1 MEIIAVFRIET
12 LNGTKV
18 TTYTKSQKLKKHKL
32 DTIDSL
38 PLFALEVIKIGR
50 GKTCDVRI
58 DNPAISLHH
67 ATIWS
72 VQFDSDT
79 SPLVYINDHSRN
91 GLLHNENDMC
101 NEETR
106 ILKDGDTFEFKT
118 AAIFTYE
125 TLEVDDTQ
133 DNSTLTIDT
142 WNISD
147 SLLGTGSFGSVFV
160 ASSTTDYKLY
170 AVKVLKSGSKSSEFE
185 LLRTVRHVC
194 SHTSFFCNQILTN
207 FTA

>member
-91 GLLHNENDMC
+91 GLLHNENDMR

-194 SHTSFFCNQILTN
+194 SYISFFATKY
-207 FTA
+207 